1 MIIPLFHAED
11 RVAIA
16 AAAKKRLIYLDSN
29 IWIGLVE
36 DETFPDIAGLCRQAV
51 HSSKVLFPVS
61 NPTVT
66 EVLDQP
72 NPAQRLQ
79 VAALMD
85 ELSQGICYLPSE
97 TIYALEADL
106 ALGILL
112 GQAVTAVDRELTLS
126 CVGEYLGR
134 QSLEFDSEFM
144 SYHNQTDAEKITRQI
159 AQLPEYRSVQW
170 LAKHLPVDEMRSRH
184 AEFKKR
190 YVEQMSAQIAR
201 DTTRVQLLDKNKRRR
216 QILLDV
222 RTCWAIAK
230 VVSPKITSNL
240 LNVIGPEKIQE
251 TIAAIGQK
259 AGEGGEDRLMQM
271 MMKMPSLN
279 LSCQIFAEWLLNP
292 TVPVEEQDF
301 QDFEHAVVGG
311 VYSDFFV
318 TSDNYLFDLLTARC
332 TVPKER
338 NCSVVQGIQ
347 GLAEILQSI

>member
-1 MIIPLFHAED
+1 MVIPLFHAED
-11 RVAIA
+11 RVEVA
-16 AAAKKRLIYLDSN
+16 AAARKRLVYLDSN
-29 IWIGLVE
+29 IWIGLIE
-36 DETFPDIAGLCRQAV
+36 DEKFPDIAEQCRQAV
-51 HSSKVLFPVS
+51 HSGKVLFPVS

-72 NPAQRLQ
+72 KPAHQMP
-79 VAALMD
+79 VAKLMD
-85 ELSQGICYLPSE
+85 ELSHGICYFPSD

-112 GQAVTAVDRELTLS
+112 GQDVTAVDREQALS
-126 CVGEYLGR
+126 CVGEYLGP

-144 SYHNQTDAEKITRQI
+144 SHHNQTDAEEITRQI
-159 AQLPEYRSVQW
+159 AQSPEYRSVQW
-170 LAKHLPVDEMRSRH
+170 LAEHLPIDEMRSRH

-201 DTTRVQLLDKNKRRR
+201 DATRVQLLDKNKRRR

-222 RTCWAIAK
+222 RTCWAIEK
-230 VVSPKITSNL
+230 VVSPKIASNL
-240 LNVIGPEKIQE
+240 LNVVGTEKIQE

-271 MMKMPSLN
+271 MMEMPSLN

-318 TSDNYLFDLLTARC
+318 TSDGYLFDLLTARC

-338 NCSVVQGIQ
+338 GCSVIRGIE
-347 GLAEILQSI
+347 GLVDLLKSI